1 MLALREVQN
10 EQDEAQAW
18 QLIWEYLAW
27 LDECLQQDYQLHLDV
42 DEMIAE
48 DKLESE
54 KFMRPHGRFYLAL
67 VDGEVAGVGR
77 LKKLDDAIA
86 ELKRMYVL
94 PEFRGLGIGRLLL
107 NQLIADA
114 HFIGYRKL
122 RLDSLRFLT
131 VAYHLYKSVG
141 FYEIDTYPGQNTKLY
156 AAQDDTDIRHPI
168 NFFMEMDL
176 SPTTVM

>member
-1 MLALREVQN
+1 MLALREVQS

-18 QLIWEYLAW
+18 QLIREYLDW
-27 LDECLQQDYQLHLDV
+27 LDDCLQRDYHLHLDV

-48 DKLESE
+48 DKLEAE
-54 KFMRPHGRFYLAL
+54 KFVRPHGRFYLAL
-67 VDGEVAGVGR
+67 SDDNVVGVGR
-77 LKKLDDAIA
+77 LKKLDNEVA

-94 PEFRGLGIGRLLL
+94 PEYRGLGIGRLLL
-107 NQLIADA
+107 NQLITDA
-114 HFIGYRKL
+114 RTIGYQKL

-131 VAYHLYKSVG
+131 PAYQMYQSVG

-156 AAQDDTDIRHPI
+156 AGDADTSTNHPI

-176 SPTTVM
+176 VSQ